1 MSSCMH
7 DLFTATSPYANA
19 TNKFLLELYFLIT
32 IWSYVSGNTAV
43 PKLYVFFGFFFVFF
57 NLICEKKWTQE
68 NGICLAVISRAAFLR
83 SN

>member
-43 PKLYVFFGFFFVFF
+43 PKLYVFLGGFLFF
-57 NLICEKKWTQE
+57 LI
-68 NGICLAVISRAAFLR
+68 
-83 SN
+83 